1 MKEQIIEEEQ
11 IENFEQDV
19 IENVGDEEIEDDFIN
34 IVFLY
39 DLQENGIR

>member
-11 IENFEQDV
+11 IEKFEQDV